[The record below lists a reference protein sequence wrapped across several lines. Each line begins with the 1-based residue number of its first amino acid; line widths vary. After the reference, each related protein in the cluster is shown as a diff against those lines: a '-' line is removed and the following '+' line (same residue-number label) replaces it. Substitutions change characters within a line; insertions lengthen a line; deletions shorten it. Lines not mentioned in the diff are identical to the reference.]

1 MEERYNMYQRN
12 SQYFIENTYIKGN
25 FDDFIEVQDIRDA
38 YKNWCD
44 MNTVPM
50 DSNISLARKFD
61 KLEYR
66 LDRIR
71 KEDGE
76 QVWIRR
82 YLKEM

>member
-1 MEERYNMYQRN
+1 
-12 SQYFIENTYIKGN
+12 
-25 FDDFIEVQDIRDA
+25 
-38 YKNWCD
+38 
-44 MNTVPM
+44 M

-76 QVWIRR
+76 QVWVRR
-82 YLKEM
+82 YIRIM